1 MKLKERISIL
11 FAFVLVCL
19 FSSCKVGL
27 NLSAH
32 IHHPYCGGA
41 QPTPEMLKG
50 NLSAMD
56 TVFIIK
62 KTDKD
67 LVNYVTNQKVIPPL
81 TILDNNGKIEIQL
94 KKGEYHFFMKD
105 KLILNNNQFIKKY
118 SKNDKWHVFK
128 GNDCLLK
135 WKSTP
140 DQTINLDRD
149 KSKKIILKSKCF
161 VGLNPCLNYTGP
173 LPP

>member
-11 FAFVLVCL
+11 SAIVLACL
-19 FSSCKVGL
+19 FSSCKVGV

-32 IHHPYCGGA
+32 VHHPYCGGA

-50 NLSAMD
+50 NLSPMD
-56 TVFIIK
+56 TVFILK
-62 KTDKD
+62 KKDKY
-67 LVNYVTNQKVIPPL
+67 LVDYVTNQKARPPL
-81 TILDNNGKIEIQL
+81 TILDENGKIEFKL
-94 KKGEYHFFMKD
+94 KKGEYLFFIKD
-105 KLILNNNQFIKKY
+105 KLMLNNNQFIKKY
-118 SKNDKWHVFK
+118 AKNDKWHVFK

-135 WKSTP
+135 WKTTP
-140 DQTINLDRD
+140 DKIIELDKD
-149 KSKKIILKSKCF
+149 KSRKIILKSKCF